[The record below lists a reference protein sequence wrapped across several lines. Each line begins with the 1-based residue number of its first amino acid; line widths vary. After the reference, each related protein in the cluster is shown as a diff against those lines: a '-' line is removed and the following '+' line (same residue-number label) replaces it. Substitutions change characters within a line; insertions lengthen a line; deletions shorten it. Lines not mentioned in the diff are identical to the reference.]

1 MIDQRTAEKARE
13 LLGEL
18 VKPVRLVVFTQEFEC
33 TYCQQNDELAQDI
46 AGLSDVISHEVHLFE
61 KNGKT
66 ANELGID
73 KIPAIA
79 VTSDGE
85 DFGIRFFGIPSG
97 YEFVSLLD
105 AIRTVSTG
113 KHELSDD
120 TVDKVRAL
128 DRKVRIQVFVTPTCP
143 YCPKSVVLAHRL
155 SFVSKQ
161 ISGDMVEA
169 MEFPHLAQKYN
180 VAGVP
185 RSVINET
192 HFIEGAVPEKAYV
205 QRILDALRETHAGA

>member
-1 MIDQRTAEKARE
+1 MIDERTAEKARE
-13 LLGEL
+13 LLGKL
-18 VKPVRLVVFTQEFEC
+18 VKPVQLEVFTQEFEC
-33 TYCQQNDELAQDI
+33 TYCQQNVELVQDL
-46 AGLSDVISHEVHLFE
+46 AGLSDVISHTVHSFE
-61 KNGKT
+61 KDEEPVKKF
-66 ANELGID
+66 GID

-79 VTSDGE
+79 VTSEGE

-113 KHELSDD
+113 NHELSDD
-120 TVDKVRAL
+120 TVAKVRAL
-128 DRKVRIQVFVTPTCP
+128 DRPVHVQVFVTPTCP

-155 SFVSKQ
+155 AFVSKQ
-161 ISGDMVEA
+161 VTGDMVEA
-169 MEFPHLAQKYN
+169 MEFPHLAQKYS

-185 RSVINET
+185 RSVINEN

-205 QRILDALRETHAGA
+205 QRILDAARAVSGA

>member
-1 MIDQRTAEKARE
+1 MIDDRTAEKARE
-13 LLGEL
+13 LLGKL
-18 VKPVRLVVFTQEFEC
+18 VKPVRLEVFTQEFEC
-33 TYCQQNDELAQDI
+33 TYCQQNDELVQDI
-46 AGLSDVISHEVHLFE
+46 AGLSEAISHEVHRFE
-61 KNGKT
+61 EDKGPGKK
-66 ANELGID
+66 LGID

-113 KHELSDD
+113 NHELSND
-120 TVDKVRAL
+120 TVEKVRAL
-128 DRKVRIQVFVTPTCP
+128 DRPVHIQVFVTPTCP
-143 YCPKSVVLAHRL
+143 YCPKSVVLAHRIA
-155 SFVSKQ
+155 FASKQ
-161 ISGDMVEA
+161 VSSDMVEA
-169 MEFPHLAQKYN
+169 MEFPHLTHRYS

-185 RSVINET
+185 RSVINED

-205 QRILDALRETHAGA
+205 QRILDAVSGA